1 MRINYK
7 IIEGILLMK
16 PYHKRIITS
25 LLFLILLSSIFI
37 TNPAAQAAETFPNP
51 YRFQLDNS
59 LTVIIKENH
68 AAPVVAIQVWVKA
81 GSVYETDNEA
91 GITHFIEH
99 MIFKGTARRG
109 PGEIARAIEAVGGD
123 INAYTSLD
131 YTVYHVAIGSKF
143 FDVGLDILSDAVL
156 HSSFDSLEIEREK
169 MVVLEEIRMRQDQP
183 SVKLFEAVMAK
194 AYTVSPYRRPVIG
207 FPETVQPLTRDSIL
221 AYMKKRY
228 TPSNLTVVVVGDV
241 ETADCVSRIKQAFS
255 GMKGA
260 APESVSLEEPPQNEA
275 RAVLLEDEINESH
288 LNICFPIPGFNDPDS
303 VALDVLA
310 SILGEG
316 ESSRL
321 YQELRDRKNLVH
333 GVAAYSFTPL
343 GPGLF
348 EVACSLDAEKSREA
362 VKAAL
367 REIYRLRYDHVTED
381 ELNKAKLNIE
391 SGFIYAQ
398 ERVQGQARKLGYFET
413 MAGDCREQA
422 NYLKKVAAVTPE
434 DIRRVAEKY
443 LHPERLTLGL
453 LIPKEAAMPFSME
466 EAACLSRAADEE
478 ARKLYATRK
487 VEISGAQKFILS
499 NGITLLV
506 KEERNVPTVSIH
518 AVFLGGLRYETAANN
533 GLFNALAQLWTKG
546 TKRRGAQ
553 ELAVEVEGMA
563 GSINGFSGKNTFGLN
578 ATFLSRFFSRG
589 LDLLTEV
596 MLEPDFS
603 PKELEKLRPVL
614 LAQLKQQEDSLPA
627 ITFLNFNKLLFTGY
641 PYSMN
646 PLGSPGTINKLSTK
660 KIKEGYRRY
669 VIPGNL
675 VLAIVGDVEASGVK
689 AEVERLLSRWKNPGF
704 RDVRIPLPKS
714 IASPK
719 TASILKSKQ
728 QVHITI
734 GFRGVTLSHPDRAAL
749 DVLNNVLSGQSG
761 RLFARLRDKESLAY
775 SLSAFSTEGIETGA
789 FGVYIATSP
798 EKKEAA
804 VNSMWRE
811 LNRVRDELIDPAEL
825 NRAKRYIIG
834 STEIGLQTNA
844 AQAMDMALNERYRL
858 GFDFT
863 KNYLDQIEKVTV
875 DDVLRVAKTYVQPE
889 KYVIVAVG
897 PNSTE
902 QRH

>member
-1 MRINYK
+1 MTFHHRRPVIVFV
-7 IIEGILLMK
+7 LLLL
-16 PYHKRIITS
+16 IS
-25 LLFLILLSSIFI
+25 LFTATPVI
-37 TNPAAQAAETFPNP
+37 QAEEALPNP
-51 YRFQLDNS
+51 YRFQLDNG

-68 AAPVVAIQVWVKA
+68 AAPVAAIQVWVKA

-99 MIFKGTARRG
+99 MIFKGSSRRG
-109 PGEIARAIEAVGGD
+109 TGEIARAIEAVGGD

-156 HSSFDSLEIEREK
+156 HSSFDPLEIEREK

-241 ETADCVSRIKQAFS
+241 ETADCIFRIKQAFS

-260 APESVSLEEPPQNEA
+260 SAESVSLEEPPQNKV
-275 RAVLLEDEINESH
+275 RTVLLKDEINESH
-288 LNICFPIPGFNDPDS
+288 LNMCFPIPGFNDPDS

-321 YQELRDRKNLVH
+321 YRKLRDESSLVH
-333 GVAAYSFTPL
+333 DVGAYAFTPM

-348 EVACSLDAEKSREA
+348 EVACSLDAEKSKEA
-362 VKAAL
+362 LQAAL
-367 REIYRLRYDHVTED
+367 CEVYRLRYEAVSQD
-381 ELNKAKLNIE
+381 ELDKAKLNIE
-391 SGFIYAQ
+391 SVFIYAQ

-413 MAGDCREQA
+413 MAGDYREQT
-422 NYLKKVAAVTPE
+422 NYLKKVTALTSE
-434 DIRRVAEKY
+434 DIRRAAKKY
-443 LHPERLTLGL
+443 LHPERLTFGL
-453 LIPKEAAMPFSME
+453 LVPKEATMAFSME
-466 EAACLSRAADEE
+466 EVASLSHAADEE

-487 VEISGAQKFILS
+487 VEMSGAQKFILS

-506 KEERNVPTVSIH
+506 KEERNVPTVSMH
-518 AVFLGGLRYETAANN
+518 AVFLGGLRCETAANN

-553 ELAVEVEGMA
+553 EIAAEIEGMA
-563 GSINGFSGKNTFGLN
+563 GSINGFSGKNTFGLS
-578 ATFLSRFFSRG
+578 ATFLSRFFPGG
-589 LDLLTEV
+589 LEILTEV
-596 MLEPDFS
+596 MLEPAFS
-603 PKELEKLRPVL
+603 PEELEKLRPVL

-646 PLGSPGTINKLSTK
+646 PLGSPETIKELSTK
-660 KIKEGYRRY
+660 KIREGYQRY

-675 VLAIVGDVEASGVK
+675 VLAIVGDVEASSVK
-689 AEVERLLSRWKNPGF
+689 TEVEKLFSRWKRSGF
-704 RDVRIPLPKS
+704 RDIRTALPKP
-714 IASPK
+714 IASPQ
-719 TASILKSKQ
+719 TASILKPKQ
-728 QVHITI
+728 QVHIAI

-749 DVLNNVLSGQSG
+749 DVLNTVLSGQGG
-761 RLFARLRDKESLAY
+761 RLFTELRDKESLAY

-798 EKKEAA
+798 EKKDAA
-804 VNSMWRE
+804 INSLWRE
-811 LNRVRDELIDPAEL
+811 LNRVRNEIIDPAEL
-825 NRAKRYIIG
+825 DRAKRYIIG

-863 KNYLDQIEKVTV
+863 RAYLDKIEKVSR
-875 DDVLRVAKTYVQPE
+875 DEVLRVARTYIQPE
-889 KYVIVAVG
+889 KYVFVAVG
-897 PNSTE
+897 PNSAE
-902 QRH
+902 QKH

>member
-1 MRINYK
+1 
-7 IIEGILLMK
+7 MK

-25 LLFLILLSSIFI
+25 LLSLILLSLIFI
-37 TNPAAQAAETFPNP
+37 TIPASQAEEALPNP
-51 YRFQLDNS
+51 YRFQLDNG

-68 AAPVVAIQVWVKA
+68 AAPVAAIQVWVKA

-99 MIFKGTARRG
+99 MIFKGTSKRG

-156 HSSFDSLEIEREK
+156 HSSFDPLEIEREK

-183 SVKLFEAVMAK
+183 SIKLFEAVMAK

-207 FPETVQPLTRDSIL
+207 LPETVQPLTRDSIL
-221 AYMKKRY
+221 SYMKKRY

-241 ETADCVSRIKQAFS
+241 ETADCISRIKQAFS

-260 APESVSLEEPPQNEA
+260 ATESVSLEEPPQDEV
-275 RAVLLEDEINESH
+275 RTVLLKDEINESQ
-288 LNICFPIPGFNDPDS
+288 LNMCFPIPGFNDPDS

-321 YQELRDRKNLVH
+321 YRKLRDEASLVH
-333 GVAAYSFTPL
+333 GVSAYAFTPL

-348 EVACSLDAEKSREA
+348 EVACSLDAEKSKEA
-362 VKAAL
+362 LQAAL
-367 REIYRLRYDHVTED
+367 CEVYRLRYEAVNQD
-381 ELNKAKLNIE
+381 ELDKAKLNIE
-391 SGFIYAQ
+391 SVFIYAQ

-413 MAGDCREQA
+413 MAGDYREQA
-422 NYLKKVAAVTPE
+422 NYLKKVTALTSE
-434 DIRRVAEKY
+434 DIRRAAKKY
-443 LHPERLTLGL
+443 LHPERLTFGL
-453 LIPKEAAMPFSME
+453 LVPREATMPFSME
-466 EAACLSRAADEE
+466 FAWANLSHAADEE

-487 VEISGAQKFILS
+487 VEMSGAQKFILS

-506 KEERNVPTVSIH
+506 KEERNVPTVSMH
-518 AVFLGGLRYETAANN
+518 AVFLGGLRCETAANN

-553 ELAVEVEGMA
+553 EIAAEIEGMA
-563 GSINGFSGKNTFGLN
+563 GSINGFSGKNTFGLSV
-578 ATFLSRFFSRG
+578 TFLSRFFPRG
-589 LDLLTEV
+589 LEILTEV
-596 MLEPDFS
+596 MLEPAFS
-603 PKELEKLRPVL
+603 PEELEKLRPVL

-646 PLGSPGTINKLSTK
+646 PLGSPETIKKLSTK
-660 KIKEGYRRY
+660 KIKEGYQRY

-675 VLAIVGDVEASGVK
+675 VLAIVGDVEASSVK
-689 AEVERLLSRWKNPGF
+689 TEVEKLFSRWKKPGF
-704 RDVRIPLPKS
+704 RDIRIPLPKS
-714 IASPK
+714 IASPQ
-719 TASILKSKQ
+719 TASILKPKQ
-728 QVHITI
+728 QVHIAI

-749 DVLNNVLSGQSG
+749 DVLNTVLSGQGG
-761 RLFARLRDKESLAY
+761 RLFTELRDKESLAY

-798 EKKEAA
+798 EKKDAA
-804 VNSMWRE
+804 VNSLWRE
-811 LNRVRDELIDPAEL
+811 LNRVRNEIIGPAEL
-825 NRAKRYIIG
+825 DRAKRYIIG

-844 AQAMDMALNERYRL
+844 AQTMDMALNERYKL

-863 KNYLDQIEKVTV
+863 RAYLNKIEGVSV
-875 DDVLRVAKTYVQPE
+875 DEVLRVAKTYIQPE

-897 PNSTE
+897 PNSAE

>member
-1 MRINYK
+1 
-7 IIEGILLMK
+7 MK

-25 LLFLILLSSIFI
+25 LLSLILLSSIFI
-37 TNPAAQAAETFPNP
+37 ANPAAGAEDAFPNP
-51 YRFQLDNS
+51 YRFQLDNG

-68 AAPVVAIQVWVKA
+68 AAPVAAIQIWVKA

-156 HSSFDSLEIEREK
+156 HSSFDLLEIEREK

-207 FPETVQPLTRDSIL
+207 FPETVQALTRDSIL

-241 ETADCVSRIKQAFS
+241 ETADCISRINQAFS

-260 APESVSLEEPPQNEA
+260 SAESVSLEEPPQDEV
-275 RAVLLEDEINESH
+275 RTVLLKDEINESQ
-288 LNICFPIPGFNDPDS
+288 LNMCFPIPGFNDPDS

-321 YQELRDRKNLVH
+321 YRKLRDEASLVH
-333 GVAAYSFTPL
+333 DVGAYAFTPM

-348 EVACSLDAEKSREA
+348 EVACSLDAEKSKEA
-362 VKAAL
+362 LQAAL
-367 REIYRLRYDHVTED
+367 CEVYRLRYEAVSQD
-381 ELNKAKLNIE
+381 ELDKAKLNIE
-391 SGFIYAQ
+391 SVFIYAQ

-413 MAGDCREQA
+413 MAGDYREQA
-422 NYLKKVAAVTPE
+422 NYLKKVTALTSE
-434 DIRRVAEKY
+434 DIRRAAKKY
-443 LHPERLTLGL
+443 LHPERLTFGL
-453 LIPKEAAMPFSME
+453 LVPKGATLPFSME
-466 EAACLSRAADEE
+466 FAWANLSHAADEE

-487 VEISGAQKFILS
+487 VEMSGAQKFILS

-506 KEERNVPTVSIH
+506 KEERNVPTVSMH
-518 AVFLGGLRYETAANN
+518 AVFLGGLRCETAADN

-553 ELAVEVEGMA
+553 EIAAEIEGMA
-563 GSINGFSGKNTFGLN
+563 GSINGFSDKNTFGLS

-589 LDLLTEV
+589 LEILTEV
-596 MLEPDFS
+596 MLEPAFS
-603 PKELEKLRPVL
+603 PEELEKLRPVL

-646 PLGSPGTINKLSTK
+646 PLGSPETVKKLSTK
-660 KIKEGYRRY
+660 KIKEGYQRY

-675 VLAIVGDVEASGVK
+675 VLAIVGDVEASSVK
-689 AEVERLLSRWKNPGF
+689 TEVEKLFSRWKKPGF
-704 RDVRIPLPKS
+704 RDIRIPLPKP
-714 IASPK
+714 IASPQ
-719 TASILKSKQ
+719 TASILKPKQ
-728 QVHITI
+728 QVHIAI

-749 DVLNNVLSGQSG
+749 DVLNNVLSGQGG
-761 RLFARLRDKESLAY
+761 RLFAELRDKESLAY

-798 EKKEAA
+798 EKKEEA

-811 LNRVRDELIDPAEL
+811 LNRVRDEIIDPAEL
-825 NRAKRYIIG
+825 DRAKRYIIG

-844 AQAMDMALNERYRL
+844 AQTMDMALNERYRL

-863 KNYLDQIEKVTV
+863 RAYLDKIEKVSR
-875 DDVLRVAKTYVQPE
+875 DEVLRVARTYIQTE

-897 PNSTE
+897 PNSAE

>member
-1 MRINYK
+1 MNTNYK
-7 IIEGILLMK
+7 IIEGILPMK

-25 LLFLILLSSIFI
+25 LLSLILLSFIFI
-37 TNPAAQAAETFPNP
+37 TIPGIQAEEAFPNP
-51 YRFQLDNS
+51 YRFQLDNG

-68 AAPVVAIQVWVKA
+68 AAPVAAIQVWVKA

-99 MIFKGTARRG
+99 MIFKGTAKRE

-156 HSSFDSLEIEREK
+156 HSSFDQLEIEREK

-207 FPETVQPLTRDSIL
+207 FPKTVQPLTRDSIL

-228 TPSNLTVVVVGDV
+228 TPSNLTVVVVGDL
-241 ETADCVSRIKQAFS
+241 ETADCISRIKRAFS

-260 APESVSLEEPPQNEA
+260 APESVSLEEPPQNEV
-275 RAVLLEDEINESH
+275 RTVLLEDEINESH
-288 LNICFPIPGFNDPDS
+288 LNMCFPIPGFNDPDS

-321 YQELRDRKNLVH
+321 YRELRDQKTLVH
-333 GVAAYSFTPL
+333 DIGAYAFTPM

-348 EVACSLDAEKSREA
+348 EVACSLDAEKSKQAAE
-362 VKAAL
+362 AAL

-413 MAGDCREQA
+413 MAGDYREQA
-422 NYLKKVAAVTPE
+422 SYLKKVAAVTPE
-434 DIRRVAEKY
+434 DIRRVAAKY

-453 LIPKEAAMPFSME
+453 LVPKEATMPFSME
-466 EAACLSRAADEE
+466 EAAHLSRAADEE
-478 ARKLYATRK
+478 AKKLYASRK

-506 KEERNVPTVSIH
+506 KEERNVPTVSMH
-518 AVFLGGLRYETAANN
+518 AVFLGGLRYETAADN

-553 ELAVEVEGMA
+553 EIAAEIEGMA
-563 GSINGFSGKNTFGLN
+563 GSINGFSGKNTFGLS

-589 LDLLTEV
+589 LDILTEV

-603 PKELEKLRPVL
+603 PKELEKVRPVL

-646 PLGSPGTINKLSTK
+646 PLGSPETIKKLSTK
-660 KIKEGYRRY
+660 KIKEGYQRY

-675 VLAIVGDVEASGVK
+675 VLAIVGDVEASSVK
-689 AEVERLLSRWKNPGF
+689 SEVERLLSRWKNPGF
-704 RDVRIPLPKS
+704 RDVRIALPRPV
-714 IASPK
+714 ASPK

-728 QVHITI
+728 QVHIAI

-749 DVLNNVLSGQSG
+749 DVLNNVLSGQGG

-798 EKKEAA
+798 EKKDAA

-811 LNRVRDELIDPAEL
+811 LNRVRDEIIDPAEL
-825 NRAKRYIIG
+825 DRAKRYIIG

-863 KNYLDQIEKVTV
+863 KTYLDQIEKVTV
-875 DDVLRVAKTYVQPE
+875 DNVLRVARTYIQPE
-889 KYVIVAVG
+889 KYVVVAVG
-897 PNSTE
+897 PNSAE

>member
-1 MRINYK
+1 
-7 IIEGILLMK
+7 MK

-25 LLFLILLSSIFI
+25 LLSLILLSSIFI
-37 TNPAAQAAETFPNP
+37 ANPAAGAEDAFPNP
-51 YRFQLDNS
+51 YRFQLDNG

-68 AAPVVAIQVWVKA
+68 AAPVAAIQVWVKA
-81 GSVYETDNEA
+81 GSVYETDDEA

-156 HSSFDSLEIEREK
+156 HSSFDPLEIEREK

-207 FPETVQPLTRDSIL
+207 SPETVQPLTRDSIL

-241 ETADCVSRIKQAFS
+241 ETSDCISRIKQAFS
-255 GMKGA
+255 GTKGA
-260 APESVSLEEPPQNEA
+260 DTESVSLEEPPQDEV
-275 RAVLLEDEINESH
+275 RTVLLEDEINESH
-288 LNICFPIPGFNDPDS
+288 LNMCFPIRGFNDPDS

-333 GVAAYSFTPL
+333 EVAAYSFTPL

-348 EVACSLDAEKSREA
+348 EVACSLDAEKSKEA
-362 VKAAL
+362 VEAAL
-367 REIYRLRYDHVTED
+367 REIYRFRYDHVTED

-398 ERVQGQARKLGYFET
+398 ERVQGQARKFGYFET
-413 MAGDCREQA
+413 MAGDYREQA
-422 NYLKKVAAVTPE
+422 NYLKKVTALTSE
-434 DIRRVAEKY
+434 DIRRAAKKY
-443 LHPERLTLGL
+443 LHPERLTFGL
-453 LIPKEAAMPFSME
+453 LVPKEATMPFSME
-466 EAACLSRAADEE
+466 EVASLSRAADEE
-478 ARKLYATRK
+478 AKKLYAGRK
-487 VEISGAQKFILS
+487 VEMSGAQKFILS

-506 KEERNVPTVSIH
+506 KEERNVPTVSMH
-518 AVFLGGLRYETAANN
+518 AVFLGGLRCETAADN
-533 GLFNALAQLWTKG
+533 GLFNALSQLWTKG
-546 TKRRGAQ
+546 TKQRSAQ
-553 ELAVEVEGMA
+553 ELAAEVEGMA
-563 GSINGFSGKNTFGLN
+563 GSIYGFSGKNTFGLS

-589 LDLLTEV
+589 LEILTEV
-596 MLEPDFS
+596 MLEPAFS
-603 PKELEKLRPVL
+603 PEELEKLRPVL

-646 PLGSPGTINKLSTK
+646 PLGSPETIKKLSTK
-660 KIKEGYRRY
+660 KLKEGYQRY

-675 VLAIVGDVEASGVK
+675 VLAIVGDVEASSVK
-689 AEVERLLSRWKNPGF
+689 TEVEKLFSRWKKPGF
-704 RDVRIPLPKS
+704 RDIRIPLPKP
-714 IASPK
+714 IASPQ
-719 TASILKSKQ
+719 TASILKPKQ
-728 QVHITI
+728 QVHIAI

-749 DVLNNVLSGQSG
+749 DVLNTVLSGQGG
-761 RLFARLRDKESLAY
+761 RLFAELRDKESLAY

-789 FGVYIATSP
+789 LGVYIATSP
-798 EKKEAA
+798 EKKDAA
-804 VNSMWRE
+804 VNSLWRE
-811 LNRVRDELIDPAEL
+811 LNRVRNEIIDPAEL
-825 NRAKRYIIG
+825 DRAKRYIIG

-844 AQAMDMALNERYRL
+844 AQAMDMSLNERYRL

-863 KNYLDQIEKVTV
+863 KTYLDQIEKVTV
-875 DDVLRVAKTYVQPE
+875 DNVLRVARTYIQTE

-897 PNSTE
+897 PNSAE